1 MAIAA
6 LVVETREDNMED
18 VLRALRAMPPIL
30 EANPATASRIGAAL
44 ETPASNLLDSLRA
57 CKNLSGVI
65 DIELVYVNYEDDIDA
80 CGFIECGS
88 YENILRKLQSKQ

>member
-6 LVVETREDNMED
+6 LVVETREESMEG
-18 VLRALRAMPPIL
+18 VLSALRNLPSIL

-44 ETPASNLLDSLRA
+44 EIPANNLLDALQV
-57 CKNLSGVI
+57 CKNLPGVI

-88 YENILRKLQSKQ
+88 YETILRKLQSKQ